1 MDMIKLVI
9 PTKKLSS
16 SFPSIYTVIG
26 GGMSEFTAIQEIPNF
41 GLHGY
46 YAISN
51 EPLPLYVYFY

>member
-16 SFPSIYTVIG
+16 FPSIYTVIG
-26 GGMSEFTAIQEIPNF
+26 DGMSELAAIQEIPNF

-46 YAISN
+46 YAISS
-51 EPLPLYVYFY
+51 EALPLYVYFY